1 MAEEWKRA
9 HKEIA
14 VPLFS
19 VRHGMKNVAL
29 DPATLLGGFKGLPK
43 GGRDRVI
50 RAQDRLSEMLH
61 L

>member
-19 VRHGMKNVAL
+19 GRHGMKNVAL

-50 RAQDRLSEMLH
+50 RAQDSLSEMLH